1 MANRDGDEDR
11 QTLLPRG
18 HGNSRYGSV
27 DTVPASPSMLIENR
41 EEEEEEEL
49 NNSDK
54 ASVQSGSAGADKS
67 GGCCSAVQGRDSY
80 HRRLLIFDVLVI
92 FLGVV
97 TSGILFLELNMAH
110 GQCIIGMPLYEG
122 GLLTR
127 GVKRF
132 WCRCPLYTIMLTST
146 IPWISIMVNW
156 VSDLFSKKCAFGKW
170 LKWQAIITCLAAG
183 CSLAAGITSAWGFGN
198 WCASVIHNVESDDM
212 FTVTVV
218 PPSNRVC
225 YSAAAAFDLKFN
237 DQFVKLTHTFWYT
250 LGIMILQLLL
260 LVCWSGTCYYSVRMW
275 ARLPKDSFF
284 AQMLLP
290 PGISPRDRSGGRVNG
305 GHQFNQAGNLV
316 TDQMT
321 TAPTNAG
328 PEDGPS
334 ENHAHVA

>member
-122 GLLTR
+122 GLLVGSTV
-127 GVKRF
+127 GV
-132 WCRCPLYTIMLTST
+132 
-146 IPWISIMVNW
+146 
-156 VSDLFSKKCAFGKW
+156 
-170 LKWQAIITCLAAG
+170 
-183 CSLAAGITSAWGFGN
+183 SL
-198 WCASVIHNVESDDM
+198 VH
-212 FTVTVV
+212 
-218 PPSNRVC
+218 
-225 YSAAAAFDLKFN
+225 
-237 DQFVKLTHTFWYT
+237 
-250 LGIMILQLLL
+250 
-260 LVCWSGTCYYSVRMW
+260 
-275 ARLPKDSFF
+275 
-284 AQMLLP
+284 
-290 PGISPRDRSGGRVNG
+290 
-305 GHQFNQAGNLV
+305 
-316 TDQMT
+316 
-321 TAPTNAG
+321 
-328 PEDGPS
+328 
-334 ENHAHVA
+334 